1 MIFEN
6 NIHGYMYKSLEKN
19 YYIDTFSPANLK

>member
-6 NIHGYMYKSLEKN
+6 NVAGFLC
-19 YYIDTFSPANLK
+19 

>member
-6 NIHGYMYKSLEKN
+6 NIHWYS
-19 YYIDTFSPANLK
+19 F